1 MKKSVTIRRNLEPPC
16 ACGTLESGPPPT
28 DEGRAISRA
37 WLFNNTHLQ
46 SGSPHTAAYT
56 WASHLPAQLWHPF
69 WPHCLETKRSMEF
82 WVMAKWVTMVTLYPS
97 APPTYLHLFTTHTE
111 DATHIN
117 VFQPTH
123 SPPSHTHTHTRL
135 QPTHNQLVAQGTSY
149 ACHRWSSNVLQSLE
163 CLSHNTVKAFLH
175 KSEGIFFQISFF
187 LPLRNNHYCEHN
199 DTLWEVISVLDV
211 LIR

>member
-1 MKKSVTIRRNLEPPC
+1 MSSAPLASLQSQHNPVHRHNKAKTFSNGSLWNLFLTNICARQTVVRSSLMKKSVTIRRNLEPPC

-123 SPPSHTHTHTRL
+123 SPPSHTHTHT
-135 QPTHNQLVAQGTSY
+135 LVFSPHTI
-149 ACHRWSSNVLQSLE
+149 N
-163 CLSHNTVKAFLH
+163 
-175 KSEGIFFQISFF
+175 
-187 LPLRNNHYCEHN
+187 
-199 DTLWEVISVLDV
+199 
-211 LIR
+211 